1 MRRLASA
8 RAVSAGRSAEAR
20 LLLVTTF
27 LAVLGC
33 VVVPGATPSPAL
45 RSLTYQYVPFDQID
59 PQVVSDGEYVSGQN
73 LLEGLVT
80 PNDAGTG
87 VVPATADHWSVSHG
101 RTVYT
106 FHIRKKA
113 RWSDGRRVTAQD
125 FEWSYRRL
133 LTPSTAATNKLNAA
147 NDYPPDLGIRNGT
160 AFQLGQVTDWSRVG
174 IKALDASHLR
184 ITLAAPNSSFLQEMA
199 LPVMVALPRRNLTAF
214 PFSWQ
219 TSRHW
224 VGNGPFVPR
233 SWTPNSRMV
242 MVPDPHYWDRRSVR
256 LDRVRLLMGLPTDD
270 QIRTAYQSGALDVAR
285 IGDPASFASSR
296 SLAAAVR
303 RAARKYSV
311 NFLTLIPSLNPVL
324 RDVRVRKAI
333 ALAIDRRA
341 VGRIASSVSGAW
353 SLIPSNLSGFDAS
366 VGVQTNVAKA
376 RRLLAAA
383 GYPRGKGFPTL
394 SVMTY
399 KDDVLVR
406 AVLKS
411 LQRNLGIRAVQD
423 VEAGDVYAAKR
434 QEVQP
439 ASFVGFYTTG
449 FTAILTWRAWVS
461 GTYPP
466 SHAELLS
473 LSPADYTHYQ
483 KLQAVGTAASLAEA
497 TKFLEAHA
505 STRSKHF
512 AALAAK
518 ADATANAAKAVTLYK
533 RAAAARQAMYVFI
546 PFAYRDLDYVVRP
559 GIKGVHVRT
568 GYFTVS
574 FKRVSTNAP

>member
-1 MRRLASA
+1 MRSR
-8 RAVSAGRSAEAR
+8 RVSSIA
-20 LLLVTTF
+20 LLLAGA
-27 LAVLGC
+27 LAGGC
-33 VVVPGATPSPAL
+33 SSGVHSAKEQA
-45 RSLTYQYVPFDQID
+45 LTYQYVPFDQID
-59 PQVVSDGEYVSGQN
+59 PQIVSDGEYVSGQN

-80 PNDAGTG
+80 PNDTGTG

-101 RTVYT
+101 GTVYT
-106 FHIRKKA
+106 FHIREKA

-174 IKALDASHLR
+174 VKALDASHLR

-199 LPVMVALPRRNLTAF
+199 LSPMVALPRQNLTAF

-224 VGNGPFVPR
+224 VGNGPFVPK
-233 SWTPNSRMV
+233 SWTPKRSMV
-242 MVPDPHYWDRRSVR
+242 MVPNPHYWDRRSVR
-256 LDRVRLLMGLPTDD
+256 LDRVKISMGLPTDD
-270 QIRTAYQSGALDVAR
+270 QIRAAYQRGVLDVAR

-296 SLAAAVR
+296 HLAAAVR
-303 RAARKYSV
+303 HVARKYSV

-324 RDVRVRKAI
+324 RDVRVREAI
-333 ALAIDRRA
+333 ALAIDRSA
-341 VGRIASSVSGAW
+341 VGRVASSVSGAA
-353 SLIPSNLSGFDAS
+353 SLIPSNLPGFDAS

-399 KDDVLVR
+399 SDDVLVR
-406 AVLKS
+406 AVLKN

-423 VEAGDVYAAKR
+423 VEAPDVYSAKR

-439 ASFVGFYTTG
+439 ASFVGFYTNG
-449 FTAILTWRAWVS
+449 FTEILTWRAWVS

-466 SHAELLS
+466 SSAELLS

-483 KLQAVGTAASLAEA
+483 RLQAVGTAASLAEA
-497 TKFLEAHA
+497 KRLLEAHA
-505 STRSKHF
+505 SAQSKHF

-518 ADATANAAKAVTLYK
+518 GDATANPTRAVTLYK
-533 RAAAARQAMYVFI
+533 RAAAARQATYVFI

-559 GIKGVHVRT
+559 GIKGVHVPT
-568 GYFTVS
+568 GYFTIS
-574 FKRVSTNAP
+574 FKNVSVR